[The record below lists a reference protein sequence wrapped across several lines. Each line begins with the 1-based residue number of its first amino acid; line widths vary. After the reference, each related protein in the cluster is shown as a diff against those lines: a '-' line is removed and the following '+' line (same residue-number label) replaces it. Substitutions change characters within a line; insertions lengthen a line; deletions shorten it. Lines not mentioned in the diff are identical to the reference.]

1 MKCDVWGRQASPAQC
16 PSGVECRR
24 LGGACIDCSPSFN
37 HSCVY
42 GKRLNVTC
50 RAKDTAVCTGP
61 REFVRAV
68 RCQYCYQ
75 TEKWEHKC
83 ELSPNCK
90 SADSPRKYYLTNCT
104 VRSAVVCLGNRVF
117 QKKQLCNW
125 TSGYHWRTTLILSIM
140 LGGFGVDRF
149 YLGYWQEGLGKFF
162 SFGGLGV
169 WTLIDVILIGLH
181 YLGPADGSLYL

>member
-1 MKCDVWGRQASPAQC
+1 MLRVDVGC
-16 PSGVECRR
+16 IYILIFCFLVNGVEYSET
-24 LGGACIDCSPSFN
+24 GDDNSPNTSF
-37 HSCVY
+37 V
-42 GKRLNVTC
+42 NVQFFQ
-50 RAKDTAVCTGP
+50 GP